1 VAWLPNHYRWC
12 LCNWNDRGNRGM
24 GNETMK
30 QFLVIPNELDADSF
44 LIEADSRADALEQ
57 AINQLGFM
65 VVENEEEEED
75 LE

>member
-1 VAWLPNHYRWC
+1 
-12 LCNWNDRGNRGM
+12 M